1 MNKQDFLEAMKFG
14 LSGLPQDDVDRSI
27 DFYEEMIDDHMEE
40 GMTEEDAVAAVG
52 PVNEIVHQILSEV
65 PLTKLVKAK
74 ANHNWSTWEIVLLV
88 LGSPIWL
95 SLLIAAGAVLLAVYI
110 VLWSVVLVLY
120 TVDISFALIG
130 ILGIVGSLFYAFTLG
145 GSLPGALLF
154 VGTGLIFSGLAL
166 LLISGSE
173 QITKGMAY
181 ISKKL
186 FQSIKMPFIKKGERH
201 DEKI

>member
-1 MNKQDFLEAMKFG
+1 MNKQEFLEAMKNG
-14 LSGLPQDDVDRSI
+14 LSGLPQEDIDRSV

-40 GMTEEDAVAAVG
+40 EMTEEEAVEAIG
-52 PVNEIVHQILSEV
+52 PVNEIVQQILSEV

-74 ANHNWSTWEIVLLV
+74 ASRNWSPWEIVLLV

-95 SLLIAAGAVLLAVYI
+95 SLLLAAGAVILAVYI

-130 ILGIVGSLFYAFTLG
+130 VLGIIGSLLYAFVLG
-145 GSLPGALLF
+145 GGLPGAMMF

-166 LLISGSE
+166 LLISGSG
-173 QITKGMAY
+173 QITRGMVY
-181 ISKKL
+181 VSKRL
-186 FQSIKMPFIKKGERH
+186 FQCIKMPFIKKGETL
-201 DEKI
+201 